1 MREPVWITR
10 AICDAI
16 HSDQI
21 RQHGGRSGIRDENA
35 LESALAR
42 PRNRFAYKKKPDLLS
57 LASSYE
63 YGLAR
68 NHGYADGNKRVA
80 FAVMYTF
87 LGLNGTGG
95 GRPEEEIVDVVLRL
109 AAGELTEAGLA
120 KWLARNSTKR

>member
-1 MREPVWITR
+1 VREPVWITR

-21 RQHGGRSGIRDENA
+21 RQHGGRSGTRDENA

-57 LASSYE
+57 LAASYA

-68 NHGYADGNKRVA
+68 NHGYTDGNKRVA

-87 LGLNGTGG
+87 LGLNGVDLDA
-95 GRPEEEIVDVVLRL
+95 PEEEVVDIMMRL
-109 AAGELTEAGLA
+109 SAGELTESALV
-120 KWLARNSTKR
+120 KWLTKHCGKG